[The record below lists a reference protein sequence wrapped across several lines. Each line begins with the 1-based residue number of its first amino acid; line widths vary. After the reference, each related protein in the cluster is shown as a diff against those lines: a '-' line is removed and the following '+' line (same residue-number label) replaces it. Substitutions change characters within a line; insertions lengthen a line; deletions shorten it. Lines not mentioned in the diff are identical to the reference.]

1 MGDGSPG
8 SPTSDQPLETPL
20 TTQQLQ
26 TCIDFMT
33 HHEHKRLPEIERP
46 LKSVDLSDLV
56 PAWDV
61 KFVDLDLEAL
71 YLVMHAANFLDIR
84 PLLDLACA
92 KVASFLKG
100 RTTVEIRKVLGI
112 KGDYVSRASSLRAR
126 WRHACTPPRKL
137 HAPFPTP
144 HTPRTRGA
152 DQGGGGGSEGGEQVV
167 RGGPLAQAQ
176 GAQNSSDSI
185 E

>member
-1 MGDGSPG
+1 MGDGSP
-8 SPTSDQPLETPL
+8 SSEQPLETPL

-26 TCIDFMT
+26 TCIDFMA

-84 PLLDLACA
+84 PLLVRELRGLGRRPGSGAVIGATFCTCRACRPA
-92 KVASFLKG
+92 PRVHH
-100 RTTVEIRKVLGI
+100 
-112 KGDYVSRASSLRAR
+112 SL
-126 WRHACTPPRKL
+126 PPRT
-137 HAPFPTP
+137 HRAPPPHPTG
-144 HTPRTRGA
+144 TPRTW
-152 DQGGGGGSEGGEQVV
+152 
-167 RGGPLAQAQ
+167 PAQRWPA
-176 GAQNSSDSI
+176 SSRAAPRWRSDKSWASRVTM
-185 E
+185 